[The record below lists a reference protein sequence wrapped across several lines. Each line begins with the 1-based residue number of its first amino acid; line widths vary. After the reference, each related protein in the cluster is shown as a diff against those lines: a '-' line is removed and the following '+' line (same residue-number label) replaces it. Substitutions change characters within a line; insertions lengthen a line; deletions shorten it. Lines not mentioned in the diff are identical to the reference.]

1 MKTLTKAE
9 ARAGAMTKEE
19 AGTATVERALQLEGS
34 AIALL
39 CREAITAIR
48 RQARGRRDQRLP
60 EGEAVQELAEGI
72 PDSLVSAGLDLGADC
87 YRELHQARIQQG
99 HSPCPCTFSSR

>member
-19 AGTATVERALQLEGS
+19 ACTATVERALQLEGS

-39 CREAITAIR
+39 CREAITVR
-48 RQARGRRDQRLP
+48 RKWINSALRPIHPLPVPPTPPTPPHPSTCRNAGDGWRDYAP
-60 EGEAVQELAEGI
+60 SCKPDHVQG
-72 PDSLVSAGLDLGADC
+72 
-87 YRELHQARIQQG
+87 
-99 HSPCPCTFSSR
+99 